1 MFRQSMVVLTSAV
14 TSTRKGELQV
24 PRKRK
29 AEEQRPVRGVFQR
42 PPGSGVW
49 WINYYEHGKQHREKV
64 GSKQAAI
71 DLYQIRK
78 ADIRMGRKLPP
89 LKRTAPVMVS
99 DLIDLV
105 LEFVAT
111 HGHKD
116 LRTYQ
121 CRAEILRTGHK
132 DSHGR
137 VTQKGLG
144 DRDAET
150 LTAQDIETWLGRH
163 CKTPAT
169 FNRYKAFLSLAF
181 KLGIR
186 AKKVTH
192 NPARGEFIP
201 IRKEPKG
208 RLRFLSREEYDAL
221 REVIARR
228 FPEHLAEFIV
238 SVHTGM
244 RLSEQYTVEIGQFDR
259 HRRAIDLDRTKN
271 GDARTVHLN
280 ADALAAIESA
290 MPPKA
295 KRTDRIFPR
304 EDRLPMYPDRKQ
316 ERFDNRSWFDAAVEE
331 ADIPRITWHGLR
343 HTFCSWLAMAGA
355 TTREIMEAAGHK
367 TMSQAA
373 RYSHLSPQ
381 HTQSVVDRIAG
392 TGTAGTNRHHNMHQ
406 PKTRTRKEKA
416 DARKATA

>member
-1 MFRQSMVVLTSAV
+1 MSPA
-14 TSTRKGELQV
+14 RKQ
-24 PRKRK
+24 KREDK
-29 AEEQRPVRGVFQR
+29 KYRGVFER

-49 WINYYEHGKQHREKV
+49 WINYYHRGKQHREKI
-64 GSKQAAI
+64 GRKEDAKNAYQDRRAAI
-71 DLYQIRK
+71 R
-78 ADIRMGRKLPP
+78 RGEKLPY
-89 LKRTAPVMVS
+89 LVRTAPVMVS
-99 DLIDLV
+99 DLVDLV
-105 LEFVAT
+105 LDYVKT

-116 LRTYQ
+116 QRTYES
-121 CRAEILRTGHK
+121 RGETIRTGRKRRDGTVIH
-132 DSHGR
+132 
-137 VTQKGLG
+137 KGLG

-150 LTAQDIETWLGRH
+150 LTAQEIETWLAKF
-163 CKTPAT
+163 CTTPAT

-192 NPARGEFIP
+192 NPARGEHIP
-201 IRKEPKG
+201 IRKEPRG
-208 RLRFLSREEYDAL
+208 RLRFLAREEYDTL

-244 RLSEQYTVEIGQFDR
+244 RLSEQYTVEIGQLDR
-259 HRRAIDLDRTKN
+259 ARRAIDLDRTKN

-280 ADALAAIESA
+280 TDALAAIESVI
-290 MPPKA
+290 PSKA
-295 KRTDRIFPR
+295 KRSDRIFPR
-304 EDRLPMYPDRKQ
+304 QDRLPMYPDRKQ
-316 ERFDNRSWFDAAVEE
+316 ERYDNRSWFEAAVEE
-331 ADIPRITWHGLR
+331 AGIPRITWHGLR

-392 TGTAGTNRHHNMHQ
+392 TGTENANMHHNRHHL
-406 PKTRTRKEKA
+406 KTGTKRRKQHA
-416 DARKATA
+416 GNVSA